1 MFKQIQIYSIAAQ
14 WAGNHPAVEEALAKT
29 PFVECGATQERSFGW
44 VPPRGEENGA
54 MVESIGGHWIARFMC
69 ETKSIP
75 AALLARRV
83 KEKTDRIERETGRK
97 PGKKEKKEIKDEAKL
112 DLLPHAFPKQGSTL
126 VWIDKESRTLVLD
139 STSSGRS
146 DEIVSALVE
155 ALPGLAVSLINT
167 KSSPQA
173 AMAHWLATQEP
184 PVGFSVDRECELKS
198 ADESKAVVRYGRHPL
213 DIEEVRAH
221 IAAGKLPTKL
231 ALTWDD
237 RLSFVIT
244 EGMQVKKMAFLE
256 TVFEG
261 RKDDD
266 SGFDADVAIATGE
279 LSRFIPDLI
288 DALGGEE
295 ESVLEGGAEA
305 EGDVVSGGGCD
316 DEELYEQAVTVV
328 LDNQKASISL
338 VQRHLRIGYNQAARL
353 LEKME
358 ANGVVSPMQG
368 DGSRK
373 IADAV
378 EA

>member
-1 MFKQIQIYSIAAQ
+1 
-14 WAGNHPAVEEALAKT
+14 
-29 PFVECGATQERSFGW
+29 
-44 VPPRGEENGA
+44 
-54 MVESIGGHWIARFMC
+54 
-69 ETKSIP
+69 
-75 AALLARRV
+75 
-83 KEKTDRIERETGRK
+83 
-97 PGKKEKKEIKDEAKL
+97 
-112 DLLPHAFPKQGSTL
+112 
-126 VWIDKESRTLVLD
+126 
-139 STSSGRS
+139 
-146 DEIVSALVE
+146 
-155 ALPGLAVSLINT
+155 
-167 KSSPQA
+167 
-173 AMAHWLATQEP
+173 
-184 PVGFSVDRECELKS
+184 
-198 ADESKAVVRYGRHPL
+198 
-213 DIEEVRAH
+213 
-221 IAAGKLPTKL
+221 
-231 ALTWDD
+231 
-237 RLSFVIT
+237 
-244 EGMQVKKMAFLE
+244 MAFLE